1 MRKECVNKKVI
12 IMLSFLSDLPDL
24 VLVILGFIFLI
35 FGGESVVQGAITIA
49 RKMNVSPLLIG
60 FTIVAVGTSLPELA
74 VTLNAVSSNSQDLVD
89 LAVGG
94 VLGSNV
100 ANVMLVL
107 GTAAMLGACD
117 KPGVGI
123 KKDAMAVIMASIILL
138 VTVLMGEVTQII
150 GILMVVALISYY
162 AYSYN
167 YSKKLGLDEELEE
180 TWMGENMLLAMM
192 VTILGGAMIVLGAE
206 SLIEGSK
213 GIADSFGISES
224 IVGLS
229 VIALGTSLPEL
240 AVTMVAALR
249 GHKGV
254 AIGNVLGSNVINIL
268 GILGISSAYAGGITV
283 SEEFAGRDIWIVM
296 VTSGLVAIMLL
307 NERKI
312 TKTLG
317 VTMVIGYLSY
327 MVLLYTL

>member
-1 MRKECVNKKVI
+1 
-12 IMLSFLSDLPDL
+12 MLSFLSNLPDL

-74 VTLNAVSSNSQDLVD
+74 VTLNAVSSNNQDLVD

-138 VTVLMGEVTQII
+138 FTVLMGEVTQII
-150 GILMVVALISYY
+150 GILMVIALISYY

-206 SLIEGSK
+206 LLIEGSK

-268 GILGISSAYAGGITV
+268 GILGISSTYAGGIIV

-296 VTSGLVAIMLL
+296 ITSGLVAVMLL

-312 TKTLG
+312 TKSLG
-317 VTMVIGYLSY
+317 MTMVIGYLSY
-327 MVLLYTL
+327 MVLLYT

>member
-1 MRKECVNKKVI
+1 
-12 IMLSFLSDLPDL
+12 MLSFLSDLPDL

-74 VTLNAVSSNSQDLVD
+74 VTLNAVSSNNQDLVD

-150 GILMVVALISYY
+150 GIFMVIALISYY
-162 AYSYN
+162 VYSYN

-180 TWMGENMLLAMM
+180 TWIGENMLLAMM
-192 VTILGGAMIVLGAE
+192 VTILGGAMIVMGAE
-206 SLIEGSK
+206 LLIEGSK

-268 GILGISSAYAGGITV
+268 GILGISSTYAGGIIV

-296 VTSGLVAIMLL
+296 ITSGLVAVMLL

-312 TKTLG
+312 TKSLG
-317 VTMVIGYLSY
+317 MTMVIGYLSY
-327 MVLLYTL
+327 MVLLYT

>member
-1 MRKECVNKKVI
+1 MIDV
-12 IMLSFLSDLPDL
+12 FLGLPDIIL
-24 VLVILGFIFLI
+24 VVLGFIFLI

-74 VTLNAVSSNSQDLVD
+74 VTINAVSSNNQDLVD

-100 ANVMLVL
+100 ANIMLVL

-123 KKDAMAVIMASIILL
+123 KKDALAVIIASIILL
-138 VTVLMGEVTQII
+138 ITVIIGEITQII
-150 GILMVVALISYY
+150 GILMILALISYY
-162 AYSYN
+162 FYSYN

-180 TWMGENMLLAMM
+180 TWMGDNLLLATMI
-192 VTILGGAMIVLGAE
+192 TILGGVMIVLGAE
-206 SLIEGSK
+206 FLIEGSV

-240 AVTMVAALR
+240 AVTIIAALR

-268 GILGISSAYAGGITV
+268 GILGVSSAYAGGIIV
-283 SEEFAGRDIWIVM
+283 SEEFAARDIWVVI
-296 VTSGLVAIMLL
+296 VTSGLIATMLL

-312 TKTLG
+312 TKSLG
-317 VTMVIGYLSY
+317 VSMVIGYLTY
-327 MVLLYTL
+327 MTLLYTM

>member
-1 MRKECVNKKVI
+1 MMN
-12 IMLSFLSDLPDL
+12 FLLTLPDL

-74 VTLNAVSSNSQDLVD
+74 VAINAVSSNSQDLVD

-117 KPGVGI
+117 KPSVGI
-123 KKDAMAVIMASIILL
+123 KKDAMAVIIASIILL
-138 VTVLMGEVTQII
+138 ATVVIGEITQIV
-150 GILMVVALISYY
+150 GILMIITLISYY
-162 AYSYN
+162 VYSYN
-167 YSKKLGLDEELEE
+167 YSKKLGLDEELEK
-180 TWMGENMLLAMM
+180 TWMGENLLLATI

-206 SLIEGSK
+206 LLIEGSV
-213 GIADSFGISES
+213 GIADSFGIAES

-240 AVTMVAALR
+240 AVTMIAALR

-268 GILGISSAYAGGITV
+268 GILGISSAYAGGILV
-283 SEEFAGRDIWIVM
+283 SKEFAGRDIWVVL
-296 VTSGLVAIMLL
+296 VTSGLVAAMLL

-317 VTMVIGYLSY
+317 ATMVIGYLSY
-327 MVLLYTL
+327 MTLLYTM

>member
-1 MRKECVNKKVI
+1 
-12 IMLSFLSDLPDL
+12 MLSFLSDLPDL

-74 VTLNAVSSNSQDLVD
+74 VTLNAVSSNNQDLVD

-138 VTVLMGEVTQII
+138 FTVLMGEVTQII
-150 GILMVVALISYY
+150 GILMVIALISYY

-180 TWMGENMLLAMM
+180 TWMGENMLLAMI

-206 SLIEGSK
+206 LLIEGSK

-268 GILGISSAYAGGITV
+268 GILGISSAYAGGIIV

-296 VTSGLVAIMLL
+296 ITSGLVAMMLL

-317 VTMVIGYLSY
+317 ATMVIGYLSY

>member
-1 MRKECVNKKVI
+1 
-12 IMLSFLSDLPDL
+12 MLSFLSDLPDL
-24 VLVILGFIFLI
+24 VLVILGFLFLI

-74 VTLNAVSSNSQDLVD
+74 VTLNAVSSNSPDLVD

-150 GILMVVALISYY
+150 GILMVIALISYY

-268 GILGISSAYAGGITV
+268 GILGISSAYAGGIIV

-296 VTSGLVAIMLL
+296 ITSGLVAVMLL

-312 TKTLG
+312 TKSLG
-317 VTMVIGYLSY
+317 MTMVIGYLSY
-327 MVLLYTL
+327 MVLLYT

>member
-1 MRKECVNKKVI
+1 
-12 IMLSFLSDLPDL
+12 MLSFLSDLPDL

-74 VTLNAVSSNSQDLVD
+74 VTLNAVSSNNQDLVD

-138 VTVLMGEVTQII
+138 FTVLMGEVTQII
-150 GILMVVALISYY
+150 GILMVIALISYY

-192 VTILGGAMIVLGAE
+192 VTILGGVMIVLGAE

-268 GILGISSAYAGGITV
+268 GILGISSTYAGGIIV

-296 VTSGLVAIMLL
+296 ITSGLVAVMLL

-312 TKTLG
+312 TKSLG
-317 VTMVIGYLSY
+317 MTMVIGYLSY
-327 MVLLYTL
+327 MVLLYT

>member
-1 MRKECVNKKVI
+1 MMNFL
-12 IMLSFLSDLPDL
+12 LSLPDL

-74 VTLNAVSSNSQDLVD
+74 VTINAVSSNSQELVD

-107 GTAAMLGACD
+107 GTAAMLGACE
-117 KPGVGI
+117 KPGVEI

-138 VTVLMGEVTQII
+138 VTVVMGEITQIV
-150 GILMVVALISYY
+150 GILMIIALISYY
-162 AYSYN
+162 IYSYN

-180 TWMGENMLLAMM
+180 TWMGENLLLALII
-192 VTILGGAMIVLGAE
+192 TILGGAMIVLGAE
-206 SLIEGSK
+206 LLIEGSV

-240 AVTMVAALR
+240 AVTMIAALR

-268 GILGISSAYAGGITV
+268 GILGISSAYAGGILV
-283 SEEFAGRDIWIVM
+283 SEEFAGRDIWVVL
-296 VTSGLVAIMLL
+296 VTSGLVATMLL
-307 NERKI
+307 NEQKI

-317 VTMVIGYLSY
+317 VIMVIGYLSY
-327 MVLLYTL
+327 MTLLYTI

>member
-1 MRKECVNKKVI
+1 
-12 IMLSFLSDLPDL
+12 MLSFLSDLPDL

-74 VTLNAVSSNSQDLVD
+74 VTLNAVSSNNQDLVD

-138 VTVLMGEVTQII
+138 FTVLMGEVTQII
-150 GILMVVALISYY
+150 GILMVIALISYY

-180 TWMGENMLLAMM
+180 TWMGENMLLAMI
-192 VTILGGAMIVLGAE
+192 VTIVGGAMIVLGAE

-268 GILGISSAYAGGITV
+268 GILGISSAYAGGIIV

-296 VTSGLVAIMLL
+296 ITSGLVAIMLL

>member
-1 MRKECVNKKVI
+1 MMN
-12 IMLSFLSDLPDL
+12 FLTDLPDL

-138 VTVLMGEVTQII
+138 VTVLIGEITQII

-192 VTILGGAMIVLGAE
+192 MTILGGAMIVLGAE
-206 SLIEGSK
+206 LLIEGSK

-268 GILGISSAYAGGITV
+268 GILGISSAYAGGIIV

-296 VTSGLVAIMLL
+296 ATSGLVAAMLL

-312 TKTLG
+312 TKILG

-327 MVLLYTL
+327 MILLYTI

>member
-1 MRKECVNKKVI
+1 
-12 IMLSFLSDLPDL
+12 MLSFLSDLPDL

-74 VTLNAVSSNSQDLVD
+74 VTLNAVSSNNQDLVD

-123 KKDAMAVIMASIILL
+123 KKDALAVIMASIILL
-138 VTVLMGEVTQII
+138 VTVLMGKVTQII
-150 GILMVVALISYY
+150 GIFMVIALISYY
-162 AYSYN
+162 VYSYN

-180 TWMGENMLLAMM
+180 TWIGENMLLAMM
-192 VTILGGAMIVLGAE
+192 VTILGGAMIVMGAE
-206 SLIEGSK
+206 LLIEGSK

-268 GILGISSAYAGGITV
+268 GILGISSTYAGEIIV

-296 VTSGLVAIMLL
+296 ITSGLVAVMLL

-312 TKTLG
+312 TKSLG
-317 VTMVIGYLSY
+317 MTMVIGYLSY
-327 MVLLYTL
+327 MVLLYT

>member
-1 MRKECVNKKVI
+1 MMNFL
-12 IMLSFLSDLPDL
+12 LSLPDL

-74 VTLNAVSSNSQDLVD
+74 VTINAVSSNSQELVD

-107 GTAAMLGACD
+107 GTAAMLGACE
-117 KPGVGI
+117 KPGVEI
-123 KKDAMAVIMASIILL
+123 KKDAVAVIMASIILL
-138 VTVLMGEVTQII
+138 VTVVMGEITQIV
-150 GILMVVALISYY
+150 GILMIIALISYY
-162 AYSYN
+162 IYSYN

-180 TWMGENMLLAMM
+180 TWMGENLLLAMII
-192 VTILGGAMIVLGAE
+192 TILGGAMIVLGAE
-206 SLIEGSK
+206 LLIEGSV

-240 AVTMVAALR
+240 AVTMIAALR

-268 GILGISSAYAGGITV
+268 GILGISSAYAGGILV
-283 SEEFAGRDIWIVM
+283 SEEFAGRDIWVVL
-296 VTSGLVAIMLL
+296 VTSGLVAAMLL

-317 VTMVIGYLSY
+317 VIMVIGYLSY
-327 MVLLYTL
+327 MTLLYTI

>member
-1 MRKECVNKKVI
+1 
-12 IMLSFLSDLPDL
+12 MLSFLSDLPDL

-74 VTLNAVSSNSQDLVD
+74 VTLNAVSSNNQDLVD

-138 VTVLMGEVTQII
+138 FTVLMGEVTQII
-150 GILMVVALISYY
+150 GILMVIALISYY

-180 TWMGENMLLAMM
+180 TWMGENMLLAMI
-192 VTILGGAMIVLGAE
+192 VTIVGGAMIVLGAE
-206 SLIEGSK
+206 LLIEGSK

-268 GILGISSAYAGGITV
+268 GILGISSAYAGGIIV

>member
-1 MRKECVNKKVI
+1 MIDV
-12 IMLSFLSDLPDL
+12 FLGLPDIIL
-24 VLVILGFIFLI
+24 VVLGFIFLI

-74 VTLNAVSSNSQDLVD
+74 VTINAVSSNNQDLVD

-100 ANVMLVL
+100 ANIMLVL

-123 KKDAMAVIMASIILL
+123 KKDALAVIIASIILL
-138 VTVLMGEVTQII
+138 ITVIIGEITQII
-150 GILMVVALISYY
+150 GILMILALISYY
-162 AYSYN
+162 FYSYN

-180 TWMGENMLLAMM
+180 TWMGDNLLLATMI
-192 VTILGGAMIVLGAE
+192 TILGGVMIVLGAE
-206 SLIEGSK
+206 FLIEGSV

-240 AVTMVAALR
+240 AVTIIAALR

-268 GILGISSAYAGGITV
+268 GILGVSSAYAGGIIV
-283 SEEFAGRDIWIVM
+283 SEEFAARDIWVVI
-296 VTSGLVAIMLL
+296 VTSGLIATMLL

-312 TKTLG
+312 TKSLG
-317 VTMVIGYLSY
+317 ISMVIGYLTY
-327 MVLLYTL
+327 MTLLYTM

>member
-1 MRKECVNKKVI
+1 MMNFL
-12 IMLSFLSDLPDL
+12 LSLPDL

-74 VTLNAVSSNSQDLVD
+74 VTINAVSSNSQELVD

-107 GTAAMLGACD
+107 GTAAMLGACE
-117 KPGVGI
+117 KPGVEI

-138 VTVLMGEVTQII
+138 VTVVMGEITQIV
-150 GILMVVALISYY
+150 GILMIIALISYY
-162 AYSYN
+162 IYSYN

-180 TWMGENMLLAMM
+180 TWMGENLLLAMM
-192 VTILGGAMIVLGAE
+192 ITILGGAMIVLGAE
-206 SLIEGSK
+206 LLIEGSV

-240 AVTMVAALR
+240 AVTMIAALR

-268 GILGISSAYAGGITV
+268 GILGISSAYAGGILV
-283 SEEFAGRDIWIVM
+283 SEEFAGRDIWVVL
-296 VTSGLVAIMLL
+296 VTSGLVAAMLL

-317 VTMVIGYLSY
+317 VMMVIGYLSY
-327 MVLLYTL
+327 MTLLYTI

>member
-1 MRKECVNKKVI
+1 
-12 IMLSFLSDLPDL
+12 MLSFLSDLPDL

-74 VTLNAVSSNSQDLVD
+74 VTLNAVSSNNQDLVD

-138 VTVLMGEVTQII
+138 FTVLMGEVTQII
-150 GILMVVALISYY
+150 GILMVIALISYY

-180 TWMGENMLLAMM
+180 TWMGENMLLAMI

-206 SLIEGSK
+206 LLIEGSK

-268 GILGISSAYAGGITV
+268 GILGISSAYAGGIIV

-296 VTSGLVAIMLL
+296 ITSGLVAIMLL

-317 VTMVIGYLSY
+317 ATMVIGYLSY

>member
-1 MRKECVNKKVI
+1 
-12 IMLSFLSDLPDL
+12 MLSFLSDLPDL

-74 VTLNAVSSNSQDLVD
+74 VTLNAVSSNNQDLVD

-138 VTVLMGEVTQII
+138 FTVLMGEVTQII
-150 GILMVVALISYY
+150 GILMVIALISYY

-206 SLIEGSK
+206 LLIEGSK

-268 GILGISSAYAGGITV
+268 GILGISSTYAGGIIV

-296 VTSGLVAIMLL
+296 ITSGLVAVMLL

-312 TKTLG
+312 TKSLG
-317 VTMVIGYLSY
+317 MTMVIGYLSY
-327 MVLLYTL
+327 MVLLYT

>member
-1 MRKECVNKKVI
+1 MMNFL
-12 IMLSFLSDLPDL
+12 LSLPDL

-74 VTLNAVSSNSQDLVD
+74 VTINAVSSNSQELVD

-100 ANVMLVL
+100 ANIMLVL

-117 KPGVGI
+117 KPGVEI
-123 KKDAMAVIMASIILL
+123 KKDAIAVIMASIILL
-138 VTVLMGEVTQII
+138 VTVVRGEITQIV
-150 GILMVVALISYY
+150 GILMIIALISYY
-162 AYSYN
+162 VYSYN

-180 TWMGENMLLAMM
+180 TWMGENLLLATMI
-192 VTILGGAMIVLGAE
+192 TILGGAMIVLGAE
-206 SLIEGSK
+206 LLIEGSV

-240 AVTMVAALR
+240 AVTMIAALR

-268 GILGISSAYAGGITV
+268 GILGISSAYAGGILV
-283 SEEFAGRDIWIVM
+283 SEDFAGRDIWVVL
-296 VTSGLVAIMLL
+296 VTSGLVAAMLL

-317 VTMVIGYLSY
+317 VVMVIGYLSY
-327 MVLLYTL
+327 MTLLYTI

>member
-1 MRKECVNKKVI
+1 MMN
-12 IMLSFLSDLPDL
+12 FLTDLPDL

-138 VTVLMGEVTQII
+138 FTVLMGEVTQII
-150 GILMVVALISYY
+150 GILMVIALISYY

-180 TWMGENMLLAMM
+180 TWMGENMLLAMI

-206 SLIEGSK
+206 LLIEGSK

-268 GILGISSAYAGGITV
+268 GILGISSAYAGGIIV

-296 VTSGLVAIMLL
+296 ITSGLVAIMLL

>member
-1 MRKECVNKKVI
+1 MMNFL
-12 IMLSFLSDLPDL
+12 LSLPDL

-74 VTLNAVSSNSQDLVD
+74 VAINAVSSNSQELVD

-117 KPGVGI
+117 KPGIEI
-123 KKDAMAVIMASIILL
+123 KKDAIAVIMASIILL
-138 VTVLMGEVTQII
+138 LTVMRGEITQIV
-150 GILMVVALISYY
+150 GILMIIALITYY
-162 AYSYN
+162 VYSYN

-180 TWMGENMLLAMM
+180 TWMGENFLLAMII
-192 VTILGGAMIVLGAE
+192 TILGGAMIVLGAE
-206 SLIEGSK
+206 LLIEGSV

-240 AVTMVAALR
+240 AVTMIAALR

-268 GILGISSAYAGGITV
+268 GILGISSAYAGGILV
-283 SEEFAGRDIWIVM
+283 SEDFAGRDIWVVL
-296 VTSGLVAIMLL
+296 VTSGLVAAMLL

-317 VTMVIGYLSY
+317 AVMVIGYLSY
-327 MVLLYTL
+327 MTLLYTI

>member
-1 MRKECVNKKVI
+1 
-12 IMLSFLSDLPDL
+12 MLSFLSDLPDL

-74 VTLNAVSSNSQDLVD
+74 VTLNAVSSNNQDLVD

-138 VTVLMGEVTQII
+138 FTVLMGEVTQII
-150 GILMVVALISYY
+150 GTLMVIALISYY

-180 TWMGENMLLAMM
+180 TWMGENMLLAMI
-192 VTILGGAMIVLGAE
+192 VTIVGGTMIVLGAE
-206 SLIEGSK
+206 LLIEGSK

-268 GILGISSAYAGGITV
+268 GILGISSAYAGGIIV

-296 VTSGLVAIMLL
+296 ITSGLVAIMLL

>member
-1 MRKECVNKKVI
+1 M
-12 IMLSFLSDLPDL
+12 
-24 VLVILGFIFLI
+24 I

-60 FTIVAVGTSLPELA
+60 FTIVAIGTSLPELA
-74 VTLNAVSSNSQDLVD
+74 VTINAVSSNSQELVD

-107 GTAAMLGACD
+107 GTAAMLGACE
-117 KPGVGI
+117 KPGVEI
-123 KKDAMAVIMASIILL
+123 KKDAIAVIMASIILL
-138 VTVLMGEVTQII
+138 VTVVMGEITQIV
-150 GILMVVALISYY
+150 GILMIIALISYY
-162 AYSYN
+162 IYSYN

-180 TWMGENMLLAMM
+180 TWMGENLLLAMM
-192 VTILGGAMIVLGAE
+192 ITILGGAMIVLGAE
-206 SLIEGSK
+206 LLIEGSV

-240 AVTMVAALR
+240 AVTMIAALR

-268 GILGISSAYAGGITV
+268 GILGISSAYAGGILV
-283 SEEFAGRDIWIVM
+283 SEEFAGRDIWVVL
-296 VTSGLVAIMLL
+296 VTSGLIAAMLL

-317 VTMVIGYLSY
+317 VVMVIGYLSY
-327 MVLLYTL
+327 MTLLYTI

>member
-1 MRKECVNKKVI
+1 MMNFL
-12 IMLSFLSDLPDL
+12 LSLPDL

-74 VTLNAVSSNSQDLVD
+74 VTINAVSSNSQELVD

-117 KPGVGI
+117 KPGVEI
-123 KKDAMAVIMASIILL
+123 KKDAIAVIMASIILL
-138 VTVLMGEVTQII
+138 VTVVRGEITQIV
-150 GILMVVALISYY
+150 GILMIIALISYY
-162 AYSYN
+162 VYSYN

-180 TWMGENMLLAMM
+180 TWMGENLLLAMM
-192 VTILGGAMIVLGAE
+192 ITILGGAMIVLGAE
-206 SLIEGSK
+206 LLIEGSV

-240 AVTMVAALR
+240 AVTMIAALR

-268 GILGISSAYAGGITV
+268 GILGISSAYAGGILV
-283 SEEFAGRDIWIVM
+283 SEEFAGRDIWVVL
-296 VTSGLVAIMLL
+296 VTSGLVAAMLL

-317 VTMVIGYLSY
+317 VVMVIGYLSY
-327 MVLLYTL
+327 MTLLYTI